1 MSSLSSAK
9 VLAGSGYSNKNSY
22 NQEIESARW
31 TMGRGKRRFLTFP
44 LPLSP
49 ARFLFFFPFPILPTT
64 QIGLCGGERSE
75 LTTVS
80 DACAPK
86 SAGEKAWTLG
96 LLITWLPSGSRFR
109 TFDCPLRNLNCTVT
123 CAILAQTDVF
133 GSELACG
140 LMYVDNP

>member
-1 MSSLSSAK
+1 MD
-9 VLAGSGYSNKNSY
+9 N
-22 NQEIESARW
+22 
-31 TMGRGKRRFLTFP
+31 GKREKALPYFP
-44 LPLSP
+44 LTIVPS
-49 ARFLFFFPFPILPTT
+49 AFYFFSPFPILPTT

-96 LLITWLPSGSRFR
+96 LLIAWLPSGSRFR